1 MTETIITGRREGSA
15 ITVDQDINWGD
26 LASSPYGSWSNWN
39 SWKVSTG
46 LTVSVQ
52 IDDDQGSIDYRVPL
66 INIEKIADTM
76 TVSLKISTTG
86 TFTGEETTINFVE
99 DTPVTYASGRYYRW
113 TVTLTGATAPYL
125 LDYFTQYNQTLQTQ
139 TLEDVDVF
147 ASYTTTLS
155 TDLGLVRNIQATA
168 LQGDLYVEDGY
179 IIESQGSDYLRTA
192 KTLSNPGSVTIDT
205 ATKKFGTG
213 SFYYDA
219 DRDLSVDMLQDNDH
233 GSNDFTYEAWVNV
246 DSSFANTLN
255 VFRIL
260 NTNSD
265 SAAAGAI
272 RISGISNA
280 TGGTENLWRLDY
292 DIDIDD
298 TQYGVSLGVSPTLA
312 YDTWHHVAFVRE
324 GSSLKLFANG
334 SLLSTE
340 TITGSGV
347 ADDTSSTLYLGSAG
361 AGNFYRGYIDEV
373 RISNT
378 ARYTSAFTPQ
388 SWPFY
393 NDSTTTLLLHAD
405 DFTDD
410 GGTAYGDDPYIV
422 VQAGG
427 SPVIKQKNPPQV
439 EVVDYS
445 GNPWDGTVDVVL
457 RGLPKV
463 VYDGFRVRA
472 VTIEGAV

>member
-66 INIEKIADTM
+66 INVEKIADTM

-147 ASYTTTLS
+147 ASYTTDLT

-179 IIESQGSDYLRTA
+179 IVSVPDSQRTA
-192 KTLSNPGSVTIDT
+192 KTITHSGTLINTS
-205 ATKKFGTG
+205 TKKIGTG
-213 SFYYDA
+213 SFQYGGTFDEV
-219 DRDLSVDMLQDNDH
+219 SVDMLSDNDH
-233 GSNDFTYEAWVNV
+233 STNDFTYETWVNV
-246 DSSFANTLN
+246 SSDYANTLT
-255 VFRIL
+255 VFRVIAAPSVGGSFYL
-260 NTNSD
+260 SGSSNNTLGS
-265 SAAAGAI
+265 
-272 RISGISNA
+272 
-280 TGGTENLWRLDY
+280 ENLWRPDY
-292 DIDIDD
+292 DIDIDG
-298 TQYGVSLGVSPTLA
+298 TQYGVSLGLSPTLA
-312 YDTWHHVAFVRE
+312 YDTWHHMALVRSS
-324 GSSLKLFANG
+324 SSLFFFING
-334 SLLSTE
+334 TLVSTE

-347 ADDTSSTLYLGSAG
+347 VNDLPNTMNV
-361 AGNFYRGYIDEV
+361 GNYSGGVYKGYIDELRV
-373 RISNT
+373 ST
-378 ARYTSAFTPQ
+378 SARYSTAFTPQ
-388 SWPFY
+388 LTPFT
-393 NDSTTTLLLHAD
+393 NDSNTVLLLHAD

>member
-1 MTETIITGRREGSA
+1 
-15 ITVDQDINWGD
+15 
-26 LASSPYGSWSNWN
+26 
-39 SWKVSTG
+39 
-46 LTVSVQ
+46 
-52 IDDDQGSIDYRVPL
+52 
-66 INIEKIADTM
+66 
-76 TVSLKISTTG
+76 
-86 TFTGEETTINFVE
+86 
-99 DTPVTYASGRYYRW
+99 
-113 TVTLTGATAPYL
+113 
-125 LDYFTQYNQTLQTQ
+125 
-139 TLEDVDVF
+139 LEDVDVF
-147 ASYTTTLS
+147 GSYTTTLS

-168 LQGDLYVEDGY
+168 LQGDTYVETDY

-192 KTLSNPGSVTIDT
+192 KTVTNNESVAIDT
-205 ATKKFGTG
+205 DTKQFGTG
-213 SFYYDA
+213 SFYWNA
-219 DRDLSVDMLQDNDH
+219 DRNLTVNMLQDNDH
-233 GSNDFTYEAWVNV
+233 STNDFTYEAWVNV
-246 DSSFANTLN
+246 DSSFANSVGL
-255 VFRIL
+255 FRIL

-298 TQYGVSLGVSPTLA
+298 TQYGVSLGLSPTLA
-312 YDTWHHVAFVRE
+312 YDTWHHIAVVRE
-324 GSSLKLFANG
+324 SSSLKLFANG

-347 ADDTSSTLYLGSAG
+347 ADDTTSTLYVGSG
-361 AGNFYRGYIDEV
+361 DSNFYRGYIDEV
-373 RISNT
+373 RIST
-378 ARYTSAFTPQ
+378 SARYSTAFTP
-388 SWPFY
+388 STVSFT
-393 NDSTTTLLLHAD
+393 NDADTVLLLHAD

-410 GGTAYGDDPYIV
+410 GGIAYGEDPYIV

-457 RGLPKV
+457 RGLPKI

>member
-1 MTETIITGRREGSA
+1 MTETILTGRREGSA

-26 LASSPYGSWSNWN
+26 LGSSPYGSWSNWN

-52 IDDDQGSIDYRVPL
+52 IDDDQGSEGYRVPL
-66 INIEKIADTM
+66 INVEKIADSM
-76 TVSLKISTTG
+76 TISLKISSTG

-99 DTPVTYASGRYYRW
+99 DTAVTYATGRYYRW
-113 TVTLTGATAPYL
+113 TITLTGSTAPYL
-125 LDYFTQYNQTLQTQ
+125 LDYFTQYNQVLQTQ

-147 ASYTTTLS
+147 GSYTTTLS

-168 LQGDLYVEDGY
+168 LQGDTYVETDY

-192 KTLSNPGSVTIDT
+192 KTVTNNESVAIDT
-205 ATKKFGTG
+205 DTKQFGTG
-213 SFYYDA
+213 SFYWNA
-219 DRDLSVDMLQDNDH
+219 DRNLTVNMLQDNDH
-233 GSNDFTYEAWVNV
+233 STNDFTYEAWVNV
-246 DSSFANTLN
+246 DSSFANSVDL
-255 VFRIL
+255 FRIL

-298 TQYGVSLGVSPTLA
+298 TQYGVSLGLSPTLA
-312 YDTWHHVAFVRE
+312 YDTWHHIAVVRE
-324 GSSLKLFANG
+324 SSSLKLFANG

-347 ADDTSSTLYLGSAG
+347 ADDTTSTLYVGSG
-361 AGNFYRGYIDEV
+361 DSNFYRGYIDEV
-373 RISNT
+373 RIST
-378 ARYTSAFTPQ
+378 SARYSTAFTP
-388 SWPFY
+388 STVSFT
-393 NDSTTTLLLHAD
+393 NDADTVLLLHAD

-410 GGTAYGDDPYIV
+410 GGIAYGEDPYIV

-457 RGLPKV
+457 RGLPKI

>member
-1 MTETIITGRREGSA
+1 MTETILTGRREGSV

-52 IDDDQGSIDYRVPL
+52 IDDDQGSEGYRVPL
-66 INIEKIADTM
+66 INVEKIADSM
-76 TVSLKISTTG
+76 TISLKISSTG

-99 DTPVTYASGRYYRW
+99 DTPVTYATGRYYRW
-113 TVTLTGATAPYL
+113 TVTLTGSTAPYL
-125 LDYFTQYNQTLQTQ
+125 LDYFTQYNENLQVQ

-147 ASYTTTLS
+147 GSYTTTLS

-168 LQGDLYVEDGY
+168 LQGEPYVEADY
-179 IIESQGSDYLRTA
+179 IIESQGSEYLRTA
-192 KTLSNPGSVTIDT
+192 KTLTNSGSVVIDT

-213 SFYYDA
+213 SFYWDA
-219 DRDLSVDMLQDNDH
+219 DRLLTVDMLQDNDH
-233 GSNDFTYEAWVNV
+233 GSNDFTYETWVNV
-246 DSSFANTLN
+246 DSSFANTVD

-298 TQYGVSLGVSPTLA
+298 TQYGVSLGLSPTLA

-324 GSSLKLFANG
+324 GSSLRLFANG

-347 ADDTSSTLYLGSAG
+347 ADDTTSTLYLGSG
-361 AGNFYRGYIDEV
+361 DGNYYRGYIDEA
-373 RISNT
+373 RISSS

-388 SWPFY
+388 PFPFT
-393 NDSTTTLLLHAD
+393 NDANTLLLLHAD

-410 GGTAYGDDPYIV
+410 GGTVYGDDAYIV